1 VVTSSP
7 RRSAPDPEDSDDD
20 PQDDRGSDEF
30 PSLAHSSHLPPTDR
44 AADPGRRSSR
54 RDALGLPRG
63 RGRPPAPRHRQR
75 PRGRTTTTGDHEAA
89 NTAEEDDPLAG
100 PPGSPRPRGRRRRP
114 PAPAPPPDR
123 SAAPGHGTRPRRP
136 RQRGSRSVSPSADE
150 QAPNFV
156 DRCFAWS
163 LALPKDNFL
172 SALERAGAGAPPF
185 MDPRDLEERCA
196 AIAWMNAFLDADG
209 DPNEWAKL
217 PEHMRRTLLSLFPLP
232 RLRAGGTSLSKWE
245 RLAFAVPLSRRLACR
260 RPRSPVEVVHV
271 QGSPS
276 PDPADPA
283 STHGGPINTSR
294 SQDPLSRHPA
304 PRQPSSCSGPP
315 SQRRRPRAP
324 TPEADGAAYWGPRLL
339 NNDEPSELVTPDSMP
354 KALWNAMD
362 PRPDMSLDK
371 KAKFNDNLSKPGLA
385 NDQLHP
391 AFIFTYSL
399 DLHSGTALD
408 VHARAHA
415 LAAAARSIQLD
426 VDGHLLS
433 PKKDPSRF
441 TNRSELREH
450 AGYWHKVG
458 WIFSPITYQDI
469 NAIKEAIEFV
479 YSRCVQRS
487 ETYHVKAIQK
497 GVMRIYKESQSF
509 FDTALHLIADSH
521 QYEPAHLQ
529 WWKGNKDI
537 YTLLYPFYAEH
548 ILGQSAITADALKA
562 EVGRLFA
569 VPPMASYLTHGPLAY
584 HPSPVA
590 THQAAPALPAPQ
602 LAAPPPPPPYVAPTP
617 APAAAAPKFL
627 PPVPPFAITT
637 PPAPK
642 LTPPASRPTSKLPGP
657 KTFIGRPCSMAI
669 VGMDVAVA
677 LPTARPA
684 CGCAAAP
691 LLPGPHRVWECPL
704 SYFARFG
711 SCPGFLPSGAR
722 DPAAWITPAANTGNL
737 LPAAKAAWRAFIAAH
752 HLERSN
758 DALGD
763 AF

>member
-1 VVTSSP
+1 
-7 RRSAPDPEDSDDD
+7 
-20 PQDDRGSDEF
+20 
-30 PSLAHSSHLPPTDR
+30 
-44 AADPGRRSSR
+44 
-54 RDALGLPRG
+54 
-63 RGRPPAPRHRQR
+63 
-75 PRGRTTTTGDHEAA
+75 
-89 NTAEEDDPLAG
+89 
-100 PPGSPRPRGRRRRP
+100 
-114 PAPAPPPDR
+114 
-123 SAAPGHGTRPRRP
+123 
-136 RQRGSRSVSPSADE
+136 
-150 QAPNFV
+150 
-156 DRCFAWS
+156 
-163 LALPKDNFL
+163 
-172 SALERAGAGAPPF
+172 

-324 TPEADGAAYWGPRLL
+324 TPEVDGAAYWGPRLL
-339 NNDEPSELVTPDSMP
+339 DNDEPSELVTPDSMP

-362 PRPDMSLDK
+362 PRPNMPLDK

-408 VHARAHA
+408 VYARAHA

-497 GVMRIYKESQSF
+497 GSCGYTKSLSPSSTLPCTSSPILTSTSLPTCSGGKGTRISTPFCTLSMLSTSLDSQPLLQTPSRPRS
-509 FDTALHLIADSH
+509 ADCSLC
-521 QYEPAHLQ
+521 PR
-529 WWKGNKDI
+529 WPR
-537 YTLLYPFYAEH
+537 T
-548 ILGQSAITADALKA
+548 
-562 EVGRLFA
+562 
-569 VPPMASYLTHGPLAY
+569 PPMAPWR
-584 HPSPVA
+584 
-590 THQAAPALPAPQ
+590 
-602 LAAPPPPPPYVAPTP
+602 
-617 APAAAAPKFL
+617 
-627 PPVPPFAITT
+627 TT
-637 PPAPK
+637 PPRWR
-642 LTPPASRPTSKLPGP
+642 LTR
-657 KTFIGRPCSMAI
+657 
-669 VGMDVAVA
+669 
-677 LPTARPA
+677 
-684 CGCAAAP
+684 
-691 LLPGPHRVWECPL
+691 LLLRSLHL
-704 SYFARFG
+704 S
-711 SCPGFLPSGAR
+711 
-722 DPAAWITPAANTGNL
+722 
-737 LPAAKAAWRAFIAAH
+737 
-752 HLERSN
+752 
-758 DALGD
+758 
-763 AF
+763 